1 MAQDGVRTETD
12 SLRSARGPLLP
23 SAARPVVVA
32 VVGVSAAVTAI
43 LGALFAHRARAGWLD
58 AAIDAQV
65 RASLGGHRWLLNRVA
80 ALGTP
85 IPVIA
90 MTAALVLA
98 CLVTRR
104 WRGAV
109 LVAVAVPAAEA
120 VTELL
125 LKPLIGRTLGGGLSF
140 PSGHATSV
148 FALATAVA
156 ILLAGP
162 LRPPMPA
169 TVRLLLALAAVLA
182 AGAVAIAVV
191 ALGYHYFT
199 DTVGGATVAIGMVLA
214 IALMIDM
221 LSPPRQR
228 PPRSPGALIRV
239 SMRCRDAAGRGRPEA
254 LLAEPAVA
262 AHVPGQHAPQQGRTQ
277 DRNRVADRR
286 HLQCA
291 EAVEDMTGE
300 NEHAQA
306 DRGRDAGK

>member
-12 SLRSARGPLLP
+12 SLRSVRGPLLA
-23 SAARPVVVA
+23 SAARPVVTA
-32 VVGVSAAVTAI
+32 VVTLSATVTAI

-65 RASLGGHRWLLNRVA
+65 RASLGGHRALLNRVA

-109 LVAVAVPAAEA
+109 LVAVAVPAAQA

-125 LKPLIGRTLGGGLSF
+125 LKPLIGRTLGGSLSF

-162 LRPPMPA
+162 LRPPIPA
-169 TVRLLLALAAVLA
+169 TARLLLALAAVLA

-191 ALGYHYFT
+191 GLGYHYFT

-214 IALMIDM
+214 IALMLDM
-221 LSPPRQR
+221 FSPYWRR
-228 PPRSPGALIRV
+228 ALLQV
-239 SMRCRDAAGRGRPEA
+239 SVRCRDARRGRREA
-254 LLAEPAVA
+254 WLTEPAVA
-262 AHVPGQHAPQQGRTQ
+262 AHVPGQHTPQQGRTQ
-277 DRNRVADRR
+277 DRNRVADRCY
-286 HLQCA
+286 LQRA
-291 EAVEDMTGE
+291 QAVEDMTGE
-300 NEHAQA
+300 DEHAQA
-306 DRGRDAGK
+306 NRGRDTGK